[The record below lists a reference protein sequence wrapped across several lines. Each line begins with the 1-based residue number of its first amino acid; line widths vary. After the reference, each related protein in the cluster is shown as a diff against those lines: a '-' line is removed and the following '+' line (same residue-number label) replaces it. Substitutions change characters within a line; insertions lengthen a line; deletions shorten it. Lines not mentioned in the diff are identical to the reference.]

1 MRKFLFLFFLAASC
15 AYCAEI
21 PRADLDEA
29 ERFFNNAYVHFMRRD
44 YRDAQTYLDS
54 AIQNNTYMV
63 DYYLLSALN
72 LNRMGDTEGSL
83 NALKSYLEVRPL
95 DVSAPRILR
104 VLNEQNDVLRA
115 VMGTAPVP
123 ESWRFS
129 ETTVQSEWNTGYTRP
144 FSIRGLGKIK
154 SLGNTVCIP
163 DTLGNKLYLRQNGN
177 LSLFANNSALRNT
190 DIHSPVISIPMG
202 DTTFTIFC
210 ENGDIYTL
218 SNSQTLSPDYALSLP
233 EFTIA
238 DAEFIALNFFAL
250 ANPAE
255 RYIAFYN
262 LNASIPRVFKW
273 SPPLRT
279 GDLLFEPV
287 AIEAFADWL
296 AIADMAN
303 NRIYI
308 LNIISRE
315 FFEIRGVPKP
325 RDLCWSNLGE
335 LFVLT
340 DDGSIFDF
348 IIDFGTRS
356 YANRN
361 FAASTGALYSDM
373 HNIWTFFK
381 SPEGDI
387 NFMDTG
393 ASKIYKAVMIPSRD
407 DVPGF
412 LSVYNPVIANDVQ
425 NRESFILDAAF
436 MTPFTHYSLNTQII
450 AQSVWNDK
458 NMRCSV
464 IPQRPRKF
472 DALFLHSP
480 LPSGYTFPLNVRPAQ
495 VARASDIHSIIQSFW
510 LLHKDTIT
518 DIIADA
524 SINFSDDDLLMLL
537 KFCMLNGLTLDIY
550 ARDIPSLALTRA
562 SAFTGGHTI
571 YSMNGTI
578 ELPVRNTHMK
588 IQIPLP
594 QELSSSGYPGRSMLA
609 VYFDAG
615 LIQSRAW
622 IPLWPDLFT
631 H

>member
-1 MRKFLFLFFLAASC
+1 MRKFLLLTLLLSALLSASY
-15 AYCAEI
+15 AHSAEI

-72 LNRMGDTEGSL
+72 LNRMGDTEGSI
-83 NALKSYLEVRPL
+83 NALRSYLEVRPM

-104 VLNEQNDVLRA
+104 VLNEQDDVLRA

-123 ESWRFS
+123 ETWRFS
-129 ETTVQSEWNTGYTRP
+129 ETTVQVEWRTGYTRP

-163 DTLGNKLYLRQNGN
+163 DTLGNKLYIRQSG
-177 LSLFANNSALRNT
+177 SQALFADNPLRETN
-190 DIHSPVISIPMG
+190 IHSPVIAVPMG
-202 DTTFTIFC
+202 DSTFTIFC
-210 ENGDIYTL
+210 DDGDIYTL
-218 SNSQTLSPDYALSLP
+218 VNSETLSPDYSLTLP
-233 EFTIA
+233 EYVVS
-238 DAEFIALNFFAL
+238 DAEMIANNFFAL

-255 RYIAFYN
+255 RYVAFYN
-262 LNASIPRVFKW
+262 FNASLPLVRKW
-273 SPPLRT
+273 SPPLRQ

-315 FFEIRGVPKP
+315 YFEIRGVSKP

-340 DDGSIFDF
+340 DEGAIYDF
-348 IIDFGTRS
+348 MIDFGTRS

-361 FAASTGALYSDM
+361 SGALYDNM

-381 SPEGDI
+381 SPEGDV

-412 LSVYNPVIANDVQ
+412 LSVYNPVIATDVE

-436 MTPFTHYSLNTQII
+436 MTPFTHYSLNTPII

-464 IPQRPRKF
+464 IRQRPRNF

-480 LPSGYTFPLNVRPAQ
+480 LPAGHVFPLNVRPAQ
-495 VARASDIHSIIQSFW
+495 VSRASDIHSIIPSFW
-510 LLHKDTIT
+510 LLHKDTLT
-518 DIIADA
+518 NIIADA
-524 SINFSDDDLLMLL
+524 SINFSDDDLMMLL
-537 KFCMLNGLTLDIY
+537 KFCMLNGLELDIY
-550 ARDIPSLALTRA
+550 ARDVPSLGLTRA
-562 SAFTGGHTI
+562 SAFTGGRTI

-578 ELPVRNTHMK
+578 DLPVRNTHMK

-594 QELSSSGYPGRSMLA
+594 EELSSSGYPGRSMLA
-609 VYFDAG
+609 VYLDAG
-615 LIQSRAW
+615 LIQSRSW

-631 H
+631 R